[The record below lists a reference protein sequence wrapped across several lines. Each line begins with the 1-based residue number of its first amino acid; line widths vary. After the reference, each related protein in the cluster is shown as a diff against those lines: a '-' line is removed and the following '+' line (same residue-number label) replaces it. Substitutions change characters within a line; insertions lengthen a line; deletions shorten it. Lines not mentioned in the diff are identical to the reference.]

1 MNKFSRKMVS
11 VLAGLILVPI
21 SVLATDTYQPQTAN
35 SVYDDFANV
44 DLGYLGISSKFHL
57 FTEETATLSTHTNGN
72 LAVKSAIIGTNFGT
86 NEKGEA
92 TQLGTEIHY
101 IQNFTPNNAELKMVA
116 ESTTRQTK
124 LVVGPDISVSKSDH
138 IYLNGTRTPS
148 IAGEHIF
155 QEQTAGDYINLP
167 QEFAVLREK
176 AITLQGLESSNK
188 DVVTV
193 DFKDMNKKNIN
204 VASNVNSLVIVNIDY
219 KELASNTPLY
229 INNQSN
235 QILLFNVVS
244 MPEDGEASINSQ
256 INYNSRNNQETENF
270 MDANILW
277 NFGTTNATVVVNRPF
292 QGTILAPNSNII
304 ANQNIDG
311 SIISKYVTIN
321 AESHRWD
328 LNSFTITPNDEQ
340 NSTETTTSQSDEQG
354 VIGGN
359 ASSNYDHNSTDDTIY
374 LPQTGSATSSGLIS
388 LGAILS
394 SLSGLFIFRRNR
406 K

>member
-1 MNKFSRKMVS
+1 M
-11 VLAGLILVPI
+11 
-21 SVLATDTYQPQTAN
+21 
-35 SVYDDFANV
+35 
-44 DLGYLGISSKFHL
+44 
-57 FTEETATLSTHTNGN
+57 
-72 LAVKSAIIGTNFGT
+72 
-86 NEKGEA
+86 
-92 TQLGTEIHY
+92 
-101 IQNFTPNNAELKMVA
+101 
-116 ESTTRQTK
+116 
-124 LVVGPDISVSKSDH
+124 
-138 IYLNGTRTPS
+138 
-148 IAGEHIF
+148 
-155 QEQTAGDYINLP
+155 P

-292 QGTILAPNSNII
+292 QCTILAPNSNII

>member
-1 MNKFSRKMVS
+1 M
-11 VLAGLILVPI
+11 
-21 SVLATDTYQPQTAN
+21 
-35 SVYDDFANV
+35 
-44 DLGYLGISSKFHL
+44 
-57 FTEETATLSTHTNGN
+57 
-72 LAVKSAIIGTNFGT
+72 
-86 NEKGEA
+86 
-92 TQLGTEIHY
+92 
-101 IQNFTPNNAELKMVA
+101 
-116 ESTTRQTK
+116 
-124 LVVGPDISVSKSDH
+124 
-138 IYLNGTRTPS
+138 
-148 IAGEHIF
+148 
-155 QEQTAGDYINLP
+155 P

>member
-1 MNKFSRKMVS
+1 MNVTS
-11 VLAGLILVPI
+11 
-21 SVLATDTYQPQTAN
+21 
-35 SVYDDFANV
+35 
-44 DLGYLGISSKFHL
+44 
-57 FTEETATLSTHTNGN
+57 
-72 LAVKSAIIGTNFGT
+72 
-86 NEKGEA
+86 
-92 TQLGTEIHY
+92 
-101 IQNFTPNNAELKMVA
+101 NA
-116 ESTTRQTK
+116 
-124 LVVGPDISVSKSDH
+124 
-138 IYLNGTRTPS
+138 
-148 IAGEHIF
+148 
-155 QEQTAGDYINLP
+155 
-167 QEFAVLREK
+167 
-176 AITLQGLESSNK
+176 
-188 DVVTV
+188 
-193 DFKDMNKKNIN
+193 
-204 VASNVNSLVIVNIDY
+204 NSLVIVNIDY
-219 KELASNTPLY
+219 KELAGNTPLY

-359 ASSNYDHNSTDDTIY
+359 ASSNYDHNSTDDTILY
-374 LPQTGSATSSGLIS
+374 ESFTDTIY
-388 LGAILS
+388 
-394 SLSGLFIFRRNR
+394 
-406 K
+406 

>member
-1 MNKFSRKMVS
+1 
-11 VLAGLILVPI
+11 
-21 SVLATDTYQPQTAN
+21 
-35 SVYDDFANV
+35 
-44 DLGYLGISSKFHL
+44 
-57 FTEETATLSTHTNGN
+57 
-72 LAVKSAIIGTNFGT
+72 
-86 NEKGEA
+86 
-92 TQLGTEIHY
+92 
-101 IQNFTPNNAELKMVA
+101 
-116 ESTTRQTK
+116 
-124 LVVGPDISVSKSDH
+124 
-138 IYLNGTRTPS
+138 
-148 IAGEHIF
+148 
-155 QEQTAGDYINLP
+155 
-167 QEFAVLREK
+167 
-176 AITLQGLESSNK
+176 
-188 DVVTV
+188 
-193 DFKDMNKKNIN
+193 
-204 VASNVNSLVIVNIDY
+204 
-219 KELASNTPLY
+219 
-229 INNQSN
+229 
-235 QILLFNVVS
+235 

-328 LNSFTITPNDEQ
+328 LNSFTIIPNDEQ